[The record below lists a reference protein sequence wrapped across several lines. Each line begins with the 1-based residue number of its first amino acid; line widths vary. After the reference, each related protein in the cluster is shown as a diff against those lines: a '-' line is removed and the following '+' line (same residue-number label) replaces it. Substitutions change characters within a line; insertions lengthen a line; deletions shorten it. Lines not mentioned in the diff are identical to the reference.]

1 MHADFDT
8 RRQRQSISP
17 TTCRK
22 CRPSLMASTQ
32 RAASPPSDPPVPDTP
47 RTPTTSHSTSDTRT
61 TKPLGIPNLLR
72 PEQSRTTPAV
82 ASSDPTKVPKSKHT
96 QSIPQ
101 SRSPIALTGAAAIAE
116 TRRRDQQRSA
126 VEDGRRKSPNPAVQ
140 AMQALMGGG
149 GISRPSYSPAP
160 NKLSEPLRKAA
171 EKIHIPKVA
180 QDQPIE
186 TSPTSMSSYGSV
198 ETTGVGA
205 NMTATA
211 SSLPEHAG
219 QQNYV
224 AEPADMSE
232 TGNFPGDNGHLNV
245 SSDDGHKAFSYPGLP
260 PQEHDREGGPSRGL
274 SLPGYGQSSPKSPV
288 SSTKRH
294 KCPYCSTD
302 FTRHHNLK
310 SHLLT
315 HSQEKPYVCQTCN
328 ARFRRLH
335 DLKRHTKLHTGER
348 PHTCDKCGR
357 RFARGDALARHN
369 KGPGGCA
376 GRRSSNGG
384 EDEFFG
390 RDGEGMDGIDYPD
403 DEDDADM
410 DPHARRESE
419 PSRKRTHLETPQD
432 VDRQVYRQHSNTYP
446 PPALQHPRGEMAPP
460 QVVHPAAGAVTSPRD
475 LSGHPSPAATA
486 SMGNSYYNAVP
497 GQVFHQQ
504 GGIMTESPK
513 PLSPGQT
520 PDHHRLSVTDPNGNT
535 TARGRS
541 PSLTAQFQQQQFGR
555 GSGGRTPPLHPNAQF
570 PHTNQTAP
578 QLPPLPI
585 PALAAGNTSQLPAR
599 SGMQSVGFSGPGP
612 SSLHHQQLPPQS
624 ATSSS
629 NPGSLSSH
637 GRSSGSSM
645 REILAVGNP
654 AQQDQQGQGDIWAY
668 VRSIEQRF
676 SRMQDEYE
684 LRISRMQDEI
694 FQLKGQMSNNPSY
707 SSDMVGGPPS
717 AQRY

>member
-1 MHADFDT
+1 
-8 RRQRQSISP
+8 
-17 TTCRK
+17 
-22 CRPSLMASTQ
+22 MATTQ
-32 RAASPPSDPPVPDTP
+32 RAASPPSDPPALAPP
-47 RTPTTSHSTSDTRT
+47 HTPTSKPSTAARASPPVAT
-61 TKPLGIPNLLR
+61 PGLLH
-72 PEQSRTTPAV
+72 PEQSRPPTSAFASKPSNKSTKSTHSQPRGRSPVSLTGLAAV
-82 ASSDPTKVPKSKHT
+82 AEAK
-96 QSIPQ
+96 
-101 SRSPIALTGAAAIAE
+101 
-116 TRRRDQQRSA
+116 RRDRQQLAATDAEKRT
-126 VEDGRRKSPNPAVQ
+126 SPNPAVQ

-149 GISRPSYSPAP
+149 GISRPSDSPAP
-160 NKLSEPLRKAA
+160 TKLSEPLRKAA
-171 EKIHIPKVA
+171 EKISIPKISQGA
-180 QDQPIE
+180 PLQS
-186 TSPTSMSSYGSV
+186 SPASMSSYGSI
-198 ETTGVGA
+198 ESSGASA

-211 SSLPEHAG
+211 NHLSDQST
-219 QQNYV
+219 QQTYV

-232 TGNFPGDNGHLNV
+232 SGTYAGDNGHLNV
-245 SSDDGHKAFSYPGLP
+245 TSDEGQKAFSYPGPP
-260 PQEHDREGGPSRGL
+260 PQEHDRDGPLSRGL

-288 SSTKRH
+288 SSGKRH

-376 GRRSSNGG
+376 GRRSSVGG

-390 RDGEGMDGIDYPD
+390 RDGEGMDGMDYGD
-403 DEDDADM
+403 DEDDDIDASG
-410 DPHARRESE
+410 RRESE

-432 VDRQVYRQHSNTYP
+432 VERQVYRQHSNTYP
-446 PPALQHPRGEMAPP
+446 PPALQHPRGDMAPP
-460 QVVHPAAGAVTSPRD
+460 QVVHPAAGVVSSPREM
-475 LSGHPSPAATA
+475 SGHPSPAGGA
-486 SMGNSYYNAVP
+486 SASGTFYNGAP

-504 GGIMTESPK
+504 GGILTESPK

-535 TARGRS
+535 SMRNRS
-541 PSLTAQFQQQQFGR
+541 PSLTTQFQQQQYGR
-555 GSGGRTPPLHPNAQF
+555 GTGGRTPPQHPHAQF
-570 PHTNQTAP
+570 PHANQAAP

-585 PALAAGNTSQLPAR
+585 PAMATGPVNQPQGRSAMQTS
-599 SGMQSVGFSGPGP
+599 GFSGPGP

-624 ATSSS
+624 GNSSS
-629 NPGSLSSH
+629 NPGSMSSH

-645 REILAVGNP
+645 REVLASGTTG
-654 AQQDQQGQGDIWAY
+654 QQDPHQGQGDIWAY

-717 AQRY
+717 APRY

>member
-1 MHADFDT
+1 
-8 RRQRQSISP
+8 
-17 TTCRK
+17 
-22 CRPSLMASTQ
+22 MASTQ
-32 RAASPPSDPPVPDTP
+32 RATSPHSDPPALQPP
-47 RTPTTSHSTSDTRT
+47 HTPTSLPSGSAARTSTAAES
-61 TKPLGIPNLLR
+61 PGLLH
-72 PEQSRTTPAV
+72 PEQSRPTSASVSNPTTK
-82 ASSDPTKVPKSKHT
+82 STKSRHT
-96 QSIPQ
+96 HFHG
-101 SRSPIALTGAAAIAE
+101 RSPVSLTGAAAVAE
-116 TRRRDQQRSA
+116 AKKKDRQQRA
-126 VEDGRRKSPNPAVQ
+126 AAEGEKRTSPNPAVQ

-149 GISRPSYSPAP
+149 GISRPTDSPAP

-171 EKIHIPKVA
+171 EKISIPRVTQGA
-180 QDQPIE
+180 SFE
-186 TSPTSMSSYGSV
+186 TSPVSMSSYGSV
-198 ETTGVGA
+198 ETSGAGA

-211 SSLPEHAG
+211 G
-219 QQNYV
+219 QLSESTTQQTYV

-232 TGNFPGDNGHLNV
+232 SGNYNGDNNHLNV
-245 SSDDGHKAFSYPGLP
+245 SSDDGQKAFSYPGPP
-260 PQEHDREGGPSRGL
+260 PQEHDRDPPSRGL

-288 SSTKRH
+288 ASGKRH

-376 GRRSSNGG
+376 GRRSSAGG
-384 EDEFFG
+384 DDEFFG
-390 RDGEGMDGIDYPD
+390 RDGEGMDGMDYPD
-403 DEDDADM
+403 DDDDAEM
-410 DPHARRESE
+410 DESARRESE
-419 PSRKRTHLETPQD
+419 PSRKRTQLETPQD
-432 VDRQVYRQHSNTYP
+432 MDRQVYRQHSSTYP
-446 PPALQHPRGEMAPP
+446 PPAIQHARGEMAPP
-460 QVVHPAAGAVTSPRD
+460 QVVHPSQGMVTSPRD
-475 LSGHPSPAATA
+475 MSGQPSPAGAPIA
-486 SMGNSYYNAVP
+486 STFYNGAP
-497 GQVFHQQ
+497 GQVFQQQ

-513 PLSPGQT
+513 PLSPGQP

-535 TARGRS
+535 SMRNRS
-541 PSLTAQFQQQQFGR
+541 PSLTTQFQQQQFGR
-555 GSGGRTPPLHPNAQF
+555 GSGGRTPPQHPHAQF
-570 PHTNQTAP
+570 SHTGQVAA
-578 QLPPLPI
+578 QLPPLPAI
-585 PALAAGNTSQLPAR
+585 AAGSTAQPQAR
-599 SGMQSVGFSGPGP
+599 GTMQASGFSGPGP
-612 SSLHHQQLPPQS
+612 SSLHHQQVPPQGGG
-624 ATSSS
+624 SSS
-629 NPGSLSSH
+629 NPGSMSSH

-645 REILAVGNP
+645 REVLASGPTSQLEN
-654 AQQDQQGQGDIWAY
+654 QGQGDIWAY

-717 AQRY
+717 APRY

>member
-1 MHADFDT
+1 
-8 RRQRQSISP
+8 
-17 TTCRK
+17 
-22 CRPSLMASTQ
+22 MATTQ
-32 RAASPPSDPPVPDTP
+32 RAASPPSQPQVLDHPP
-47 RTPTTSHSTSDTRT
+47 RTPTTLPQRSDAQ
-61 TKPLGIPNLLR
+61 I
-72 PEQSRTTPAV
+72 TTPLA
-82 ASSDPTKVPKSKHT
+82 ASALLHPDPSRNPTTAAKTSIPTKTTNSKDAH
-96 QSIPQ
+96 SIPQ
-101 SRSPIALTGAAAIAE
+101 RRSPVSLTGAAAVAE
-116 TRRRDQQRSA
+116 AKRTVHQQRSGTGDAKRTSPNPA
-126 VEDGRRKSPNPAVQ
+126 VRTSPNPAVQ

-149 GISRPSYSPAP
+149 GISRPSDSPAP
-160 NKLSEPLRKAA
+160 NKLSEPMRTAA
-171 EKIHIPKVA
+171 EKISIPKVVLGEA
-180 QDQPIE
+180 LE

-198 ETTGVGA
+198 ETSGVGST
-205 NMTATA
+205 MTATA
-211 SSLPEHAG
+211 NNLSDHSG
-219 QQNYV
+219 QHNYV

-232 TGNFPGDNGHLNV
+232 SSNFPNDNGHLNV
-245 SSDDGHKAFSYPGLP
+245 SGDDGHKAFSYPGPP
-260 PQEHDREGGPSRGL
+260 PQEHDRDGAPSRGL

-288 SSTKRH
+288 SSNKRH

-376 GRRSSNGG
+376 GRRSSVGG
-384 EDEFFG
+384 EDDPFG
-390 RDGEGMDGIDYPD
+390 RDGEGMDGIEYPD
-403 DEDDADM
+403 DDEDADM

-419 PSRKRTHLETPQD
+419 PSRKRTHLETSQD
-432 VDRQVYRQHSNTYP
+432 GDRQVYRQHSNTYP
-446 PPALQHPRGEMAPP
+446 PHALQHQRGEMAPP
-460 QVVHPAAGAVTSPRD
+460 QVVHPAGGVVSSPRD
-475 LSGHPSPAATA
+475 ISGHPSPAATA
-486 SMGNSYYNAVP
+486 PMGNSYYTAAP

-504 GGIMTESPK
+504 GGMMTESPK
-513 PLSPGQT
+513 PLSPGQP
-520 PDHHRLSVTDPNGNT
+520 PDQHRLSVTDPNGNT
-535 TARGRS
+535 TSARGRS
-541 PSLTAQFQQQQFGR
+541 PSLTTQFQQQQFGR
-555 GSGGRTPPLHPNAQF
+555 GSGGRTPPQHPNAQF
-570 PHTNQTAP
+570 PHASQAAP

-585 PALAAGNTSQLPAR
+585 PAMSAGATSQPQAR
-599 SGMQSVGFSGPGP
+599 QGMQSGNFSGPGP

-624 ATSSS
+624 ANSSS
-629 NPGSLSSH
+629 NPGSMSSH

-645 REILAVGNP
+645 RDVLAAGAVG
-654 AQQDQQGQGDIWAY
+654 QQEPQGQGDIWAY

-694 FQLKGQMSNNPSY
+694 FQLKGQISNNPSY

-717 AQRY
+717 VQRY

>member
-1 MHADFDT
+1 
-8 RRQRQSISP
+8 
-17 TTCRK
+17 
-22 CRPSLMASTQ
+22 MATTQ
-32 RAASPPSDPPVPDTP
+32 RAASPPSDPPALAPP
-47 RTPTTSHSTSDTRT
+47 HTPTSKSKSSSSASRPPT
-61 TKPLGIPNLLR
+61 TVATPGFLH
-72 PEQSRTTPAV
+72 PEQSRPA
-82 ASSDPTKVPKSKHT
+82 PTSISNSNPSAKFTKSKHN
-96 QSIPQ
+96 QSYA
-101 SRSPIALTGAAAIAE
+101 RSPVALTGVAAIAE
-116 TRRRDQQRSA
+116 TKRRDRQQLA
-126 VEDGRRKSPNPAVQ
+126 AADAERRTSPNPAVQ

-149 GISRPSYSPAP
+149 GTSRPTDSPAP

-171 EKIHIPKVA
+171 EKISIPKVTQGA
-180 QDQPIE
+180 SLE
-186 TSPTSMSSYGSV
+186 TSPVSMSSYGSI
-198 ETTGVGA
+198 ETTGAGA

-211 SSLPEHAG
+211 NQLSDQSG
-219 QQNYV
+219 QHTYV

-232 TGNFPGDNGHLNV
+232 SGTYSGDNGHLNV
-245 SSDDGHKAFSYPGLP
+245 TSDDAHKAFSYPGPP
-260 PQEHDREGGPSRGL
+260 PQEHDRDGPPSRGL

-288 SSTKRH
+288 SSGKRH

-376 GRRSSNGG
+376 GRRSSVGG

-390 RDGEGMDGIDYPD
+390 RDGEGMDGMEYPD
-403 DEDDADM
+403 DEDDEDIDAS
-410 DPHARRESE
+410 ARRESE

-446 PPALQHPRGEMAPP
+446 PPAQQHQRGDMAPP
-460 QVVHPAAGAVTSPRD
+460 QATHPAPGAIASPRD
-475 LSGHPSPAATA
+475 MSGHPSPAAGA
-486 SMGNSYYNAVP
+486 SIAGAFYNGVP
-497 GQVFHQQ
+497 GQVFQQ
-504 GGIMTESPK
+504 HGVMMTESPK
-513 PLSPGQT
+513 PLSPGQP

-535 TARGRS
+535 TMRNRS
-541 PSLTAQFQQQQFGR
+541 PSLTAQFHQQQFGR
-555 GSGGRTPPLHPNAQF
+555 GNGGRTPPQHPHAQF
-570 PHTNQTAP
+570 PQASQAAP

-585 PALAAGNTSQLPAR
+585 PAMAAGTVNQPQGRASMQTS
-599 SGMQSVGFSGPGP
+599 GFSGPGP
-612 SSLHHQQLPPQS
+612 SSLHQHQLPPQS
-624 ATSSS
+624 GNSSS
-629 NPGSLSSH
+629 NPGSMSSH

-645 REILAVGNP
+645 REVLASGTTGQHDP
-654 AQQDQQGQGDIWAY
+654 QGQGDIWNY

-684 LRISRMQDEI
+684 LRISRMQEEI

-717 AQRY
+717 APRY